1 MYRNIL
7 IAVLV
12 FLCPAAALA
21 HTGKGPHGGPLADAG
36 PYYVELLV
44 KGSELRIF
52 VFDDKTSAPV
62 GTAGAT
68 GTAVVLIGQK
78 EAKVAL
84 QPAAGQQAAGG
95 EMDGKAPAAVGAG
108 ARIVVLV
115 KMPGKPSVVARF
127 AI

>member
-7 IAVLV
+7 FAVLV
-12 FLCPAAALA
+12 LLSPAIAAA

-36 PYYVELLV
+36 PYYVELV
-44 KGSELRIF
+44 VNGSDLQIF
-52 VFDDKTSAPV
+52 VFDDKTSTPV

-68 GTAVVLIGQK
+68 GTAVVLVGQK
-78 EAKVAL
+78 EDKFAL
-84 QPAAGQQAAGG
+84 QPVAGG
-95 EMDGKAPAAVGAG
+95 KPGDEMEGKAPANIGSG

-115 KMPGKPSVVARF
+115 QMPGKPSVVARF